1 MEILYQSNFCLLV
14 VISNL
19 PKSSNQ
25 VKMVPPLPYIKGE
38 KGRGGGGGV
47 EFQKFSPKEGGSEFF
62 HKKGGVCKIG
72 GCFKI
77 GDITNKH
84 QLTLSKVIFLSVCG
98 LFGFLIYTIYIS
110 VLCVSQ
116 EGLSLV
122 ESNQQIYDFYK

>member
-1 MEILYQSNFCLLV
+1 MSPCCNFKLTKIKQSN
-14 VISNL
+14 
-19 PKSSNQ
+19 Q
-25 VKMVPPLPYIKGE
+25 DGPPTPLYKGE
-38 KGRGGGGGV
+38 KGEGGGGV

-98 LFGFLIYTIYIS
+98 LFGFLIYTIYIN